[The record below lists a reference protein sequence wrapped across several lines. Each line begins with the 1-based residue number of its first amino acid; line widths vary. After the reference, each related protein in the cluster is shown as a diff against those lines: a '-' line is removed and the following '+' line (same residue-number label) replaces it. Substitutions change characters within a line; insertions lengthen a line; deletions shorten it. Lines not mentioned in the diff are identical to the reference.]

1 LPAQWLSQSSDFT
14 SRISASLESAL
25 HALAEPARAR
35 RLRQLVIAALVF
47 WLLVSVASMFWSLY
61 PAEPVS
67 VPADIEL
74 VNPVTRAP
82 SAPGPAPVDIARLQ
96 ELHLLGEVGAD
107 EPVTAVVEE
116 VAPAEN
122 SRDGIEKD
130 ARETRLQL
138 ILRGAVA
145 SSEDGLG
152 HAIIEHRKKQAVYA
166 VEDELPVGNQ
176 VVLAK
181 VMPRQVV
188 LDNNGTYELLT
199 LFEENELD
207 SQVTASPV
215 QRIPQP
221 TNRGA
226 PALVDKR
233 SDDTAT
239 ELAQSYRDQL
249 YQNPQSLAEVVSV
262 NAVRRD
268 GQLLG
273 YRVAPGRDK
282 QQFTRLGFKA
292 GDLVT
297 SVNGIDLNDPANTMR
312 LYQTM
317 RTASEAVFDLQRGDE
332 LVSISVSLG
341 QGE

>member
-1 LPAQWLSQSSDFT
+1 MG
-14 SRISASLESAL
+14 ASLESAA

-35 RLRQLVIAALVF
+35 RLRQLVIAALLF
-47 WLLVSVASMFWSLY
+47 WLLVSVASLFWSLY
-61 PAEPVS
+61 PTEPVG
-67 VPADIEL
+67 VPADLEI

-82 SAPGPAPVDIARLQ
+82 NAAGSAPVDIARLQ
-96 ELHLLGEVGAD
+96 ELHLFGEIGAD
-107 EPVTAVVEE
+107 EPVAAVVEAVE
-116 VAPAEN
+116 TVDA
-122 SRDGIEKD
+122 SRDGIEEG

-138 ILRGAVA
+138 LLRGVVA
-145 SSEDGLG
+145 STEDGLG
-152 HAIIEHRKKQAVYA
+152 IAIIEHRKKQAVYA
-166 VEDELPVGNQ
+166 VGDELPEGSK

-188 LDNNGTYELLT
+188 LDNNGTYELLS

-207 SQVTASPV
+207 AQLTAAAPSP
-215 QRIPQP
+215 RIAQP
-221 TNRGA
+221 VNHGA

-233 SDDTAT
+233 NDATAT
-239 ELAQSYRDQL
+239 ELAQSYRDRL

-273 YRVAPGRDK
+273 YRVSPGKDK
-282 QQFTRLGFKA
+282 QQFAQLGFKA

-332 LVSISVSLG
+332 LVSISVSLD

>member
-1 LPAQWLSQSSDFT
+1 M
-14 SRISASLESAL
+14 AL
-25 HALAEPARAR
+25 
-35 RLRQLVIAALVF
+35 LVF
-47 WLLVSVASMFWSLY
+47 WLLLSVASLFWTIY
-61 PAEPVS
+61 PAQPAT
-67 VPADIEL
+67 VPADIQI

-82 SAPGPAPVDIARLQ
+82 SSAGPASVDIGRLQ
-96 ELHLLGEVGAD
+96 ALHLFGEVGAD
-107 EPVTAVVEE
+107 EPVVAAVEE
-116 VAPAEN
+116 QPLADT
-122 SRDGIEKD
+122 SREGIEKG
-130 ARETRLQL
+130 ARETSLQL
-138 ILRGAVA
+138 ALRGVVA

-166 VEDELPVGNQ
+166 VEDELPVGNK

-188 LDNNGTYELLT
+188 LDNNGTYELLN

-207 SQVTASPV
+207 AQVAAPAPAARLPLPV
-215 QRIPQP
+215 
-221 TNRGA
+221 NREA

-233 SDDTAT
+233 NDATAT
-239 ELAQSYRDQL
+239 QLAQSYREQL

-273 YRVAPGRDK
+273 YRVSPGRDR
-282 QQFTRLGFKA
+282 QQFTQLGFVA

-297 SVNGIDLNDPANTMR
+297 SINGIDLNDPANTMR

-341 QGE
+341 EGE